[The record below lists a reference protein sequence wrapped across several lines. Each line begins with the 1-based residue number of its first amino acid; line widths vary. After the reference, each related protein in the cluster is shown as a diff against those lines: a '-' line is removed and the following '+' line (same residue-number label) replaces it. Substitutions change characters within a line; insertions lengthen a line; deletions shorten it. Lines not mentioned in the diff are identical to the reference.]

1 MSQCQHIMDSGRP
14 CGTPPLKGQ
23 PFCYYHR
30 RLHADFILP
39 GHPEYVPPK
48 LESRA
53 SIQIAL
59 NHIYLALS
67 KNLLDRRHA
76 NSMLATLRLAQK
88 NAAEISLP
96 CTPATEITPA
106 MQKVL
111 HLDEKLEDQSVRDAS
126 DDAPRSTDT
135 APRSAPLQFG
145 VNPPDPLML
154 QLEPDRAIERSNRLA
169 EKKFSRFEVP
179 EFVPELDLHEWL
191 RVTRDLPPR
200 GEAGTVVQQ
209 LNCRR
214 VLQILNFDAIRR
226 RMAGSPPLR

>member
-1 MSQCQHIMDSGRP
+1 MSQCQHIMDTGRP

-39 GHPEYVPPK
+39 GHPEYVPPA

-67 KNLLDRRHA
+67 KNLLDRRQA
-76 NSMLATLRLAQK
+76 NTMLSTLRLAQK
-88 NAAEISLP
+88 NVVEINLP
-96 CTPATEITPA
+96 SNAATEISPA
-106 MQKVL
+106 MQKAL
-111 HLDEKLEDQSVRDAS
+111 HLDDQLEDQSVRQAS
-126 DDAPRSTDT
+126 QDAPRSTDT

-145 VNPPDPLML
+145 INPPDPLL
-154 QLEPDRAIERSNRLA
+154 LRPDPQRAVERSNMLA
-169 EKKFSRFEVP
+169 AKKFSRFEVP

-191 RVTRDLPPR
+191 RVTRDLPPK
-200 GEAGTVVQQ
+200 GEAGTEVQQ

-214 VLQILNFDAIRR
+214 VLQVLNYDAIRR
-226 RMAGSPPLR
+226 RMAGAPAAQ